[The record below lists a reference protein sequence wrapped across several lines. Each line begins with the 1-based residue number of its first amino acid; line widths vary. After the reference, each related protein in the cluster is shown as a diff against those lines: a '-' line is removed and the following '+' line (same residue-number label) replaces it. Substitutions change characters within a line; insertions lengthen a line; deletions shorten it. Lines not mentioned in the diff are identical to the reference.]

1 MTKII
6 NEECEENLPAS
17 VMYKASDESSLS
29 YVLKWEILSALDI
42 RAKLI
47 DNAKNTKDKC
57 EKKGIMKA
65 KQIVDM
71 YINDLEE
78 KLKQEGGSPE
88 LEFELKIIE
97 DRAILIPIFK
107 CRPYNS
113 HKEVL

>member
-1 MTKII
+1 MVEVKGAYKKIQEPI
-6 NEECEENLPAS
+6 TH
-17 VMYKASDESSLS
+17 KASDESSLS
-29 YVLKWEILSALDI
+29 YILKWEILSALDI

-47 DNAKNTKDKC
+47 ENERDAKDEC
-57 EKKGIMKA
+57 EKKGIMRA

-97 DRAILIPIFK
+97 DRVILIPVFK
-107 CRPYNS
+107 CRPS
-113 HKEVL
+113 VSCEKK